1 MEEFETYL
9 DQIMKYRKAGIPKP
23 HNQAFYQEKNK
34 QYNELGLENVPFVCI
49 KIPTGGGKTIVA
61 THMLNSIYEKFAQS
75 SGFKNRVCHGMLLSS
90 LFSRLVGMYIPGK
103 YSLYFSQTLDFVNPS
118 IINDTITVVGKVIS
132 KTESTKLITL
142 KTTIKNSFCNLVEG
156 NAKVLL
162 SK

>member
-1 MEEFETYL
+1 MVFRL
-9 DQIMKYRKAGIPKP
+9 IDQKIADYTFDDISV
-23 HNQAFYQEKNK
+23 
-34 QYNELGLENVPFVCI
+34 GLEKQFTVTITESMIDEFA
-49 KIPTGGGKTIVA
+49 KISGDYNPL
-61 THMLNSIYEKFAQS
+61 HMDEKFAQS

>member
-1 MEEFETYL
+1 MVFRL
-9 DQIMKYRKAGIPKP
+9 IDQKIADYTFDDISV
-23 HNQAFYQEKNK
+23 
-34 QYNELGLENVPFVCI
+34 GLEKQFTVTITESMVDEFA
-49 KIPTGGGKTIVA
+49 KISGDYNPL
-61 THMLNSIYEKFAQS
+61 HMDEKFAQS
-75 SGFKNRVCHGMLLSS
+75 RDFKNRVCHGMLLGS

-103 YSLYFSQTLDFVNPS
+103 YSLYFSQTLNFVNPS
-118 IINDTITVVGKVIS
+118 MINDSVTVVGKVIS

>member
-1 MEEFETYL
+1 MVFRL
-9 DQIMKYRKAGIPKP
+9 IDQKIADYTFDDISV
-23 HNQAFYQEKNK
+23 
-34 QYNELGLENVPFVCI
+34 GLEKQFTVTITESMIDEFA
-49 KIPTGGGKTIVA
+49 KISGDYNPL
-61 THMLNSIYEKFAQS
+61 HMDEKFARS
-75 SGFKNRVCHGMLLSS
+75 RDFKNRVCHGMLLGS

-118 IINDTITVVGKVIS
+118 IMNDTVTVVGKVIS

>member
-1 MEEFETYL
+1 MVL
-9 DQIMKYRKAGIPKP
+9 RLIDQKISNYTFDDISV
-23 HNQAFYQEKNK
+23 
-34 QYNELGLENVPFVCI
+34 GLEKQFTVTITESMFDEFA
-49 KIPTGGGKTIVA
+49 KISGDYNPL
-61 THMLNSIYEKFAQS
+61 HMDEKFARS
-75 SGFKNRVCHGMLLSS
+75 RDFKNRVCHGMLLGS

-118 IINDTITVVGKVIS
+118 IMNDTVTVVGKVIS

>member
-1 MEEFETYL
+1 MVFRL
-9 DQIMKYRKAGIPKP
+9 IDQKIADYTFDDISV
-23 HNQAFYQEKNK
+23 
-34 QYNELGLENVPFVCI
+34 GLEKQFTVTITESMVDEFA
-49 KIPTGGGKTIVA
+49 KISGDYNPL
-61 THMLNSIYEKFAQS
+61 HMDEKFAQS
-75 SGFKNRVCHGMLLSS
+75 RDFKNRVCHGMLLGS

-118 IINDTITVVGKVIS
+118 IINDTVTVVGKVIS